1 MSLTL
6 RYHNLSRNNNF
17 DLIRFF
23 AAVFVIYSHSF
34 DITGH
39 QDIEPLKVLSNN
51 YISIGTLSV
60 YVFFV
65 ISGFLI
71 QQSYDRSSS
80 LLKYLFFRVIRIF
93 PALIGM
99 IVILVFI
106 IGPFLTTLP
115 LTEYFGNYETYKYL
129 FNCLCLKL
137 YFYLPGVFVNNI
149 IGSSVNT
156 SIWTLP
162 IEIMFYC
169 FVAFIGQIREK
180 KYKQALFV
188 LSYIFILWVS
198 IGLNQTS
205 MLLHNV
211 VFFIVGILLYRF
223 RYTIKLTPWAIVI
236 SILCFI
242 VSLFTS
248 GDLINI
254 FFVKY
259 LRTLIFTFSLAYLII
274 VLAFVKN
281 QLLSFDNYGDY
292 SYGMYIWAWPV
303 QQILIYYYP
312 SMSQIENF
320 ILGVLLTFPLS
331 ILSWHFIEK
340 RALKLKKLPFFSFP
354 LVYLKQ

>member
-6 RYHNLSRNNNF
+6 NYHNLSKNNNF

-23 AAVFVIYSHSF
+23 AAICVIYSHSF

-39 QDIEPLKVLSNN
+39 QDIEPLKIVSDN

-80 LLKYLFFRVIRIF
+80 LFRYLFCRVIRIF
-93 PALIGM
+93 PALISM
-99 IVILVFI
+99 IVILVFV
-106 IGPFLTTLP
+106 IGPVLTILP
-115 LTEYFGNYETYKYL
+115 LTEYFSNYETYKYL
-129 FNCLCLKL
+129 LNCVCLKL
-137 YFYLPGVFVNNI
+137 SFYLPGVFENNV

-169 FVAFIGQIREK
+169 FVAFVGQIRAER
-180 KYKQALFV
+180 YKQSLFV
-188 LSYIFILWVS
+188 MLYIFILWVS
-198 IGLNQTS
+198 IGLNQTP

-211 VFFIVGILLYRF
+211 IFFIVGILFYRF
-223 RYTIKLTPWAIVI
+223 RSSIRLTPWNIII
-236 SILCFI
+236 SLLCFI
-242 VSLFTS
+242 ASLLS
-248 GDLINI
+248 SEKLIDI
-254 FFVKY
+254 FFIKY

-274 VLAFVKN
+274 VLGYVKN
-281 QLLSFDNYGDY
+281 RLFSFNNYGDY

-312 SMSQIENF
+312 PMSQIENF
-320 ILGVLLTFPLS
+320 LLGVLITFPLS
-331 ILSWHFIEK
+331 ILSWHFIEA
-340 RALKLKKLPFFSFP
+340 RALKLKKLSFLNLP
-354 LVYLKQ
+354 LSHLK